1 MGDSDFSEESWSFSQ
16 KPLPVLRLLQESS
29 NGRPLKSPGKSLG
42 QISANDKENYPVL
55 SLTKIRDIRYVV
67 WSVSVGMAVR
77 RILGSDSD
85 SYKNLF

>member
-1 MGDSDFSEESWSFSQ
+1 MGDSDYSEENWSFSQ

-55 SLTKIRDIRYVV
+55 TKIRDIRYVV

-77 RILGSDSD
+77 RILGSDLD